1 MNRFTFAVLIAIS
14 FAFAAPVFAETDT
27 PHEVI
32 GKTWKKIHGIDK
44 DKKEHKHDDKCGH
57 REVRRHDRRDRDHGN
72 SHVHRSE
79 RDRNVN
85 VHAHITIGTPYHY
98 GGQEYRMCGVHNYYD
113 RCWAPYGSSKSGGNY
128 WPQNLYGSRG
138 YGQRVLVFNFNKVEN
153 TTPPVT
159 AAPTAPPALGGMT
172 LAEAQAYADASES
185 TTIAPPQPRRI
196 PDGRMSK
203 QILVMPPY
211 PAHECDGI
219 ESVHRLGGQT
229 LMTFKHETYCTAYPQ
244 VWLRASP
251 QP

>member
-1 MNRFTFAVLIAIS
+1 MNRFTFTVLIAFSLTIVT
-14 FAFAAPVFAETDT
+14 PVFAETDT

-79 RDRNVN
+79 RRRNVD
-85 VHAHITIGTPYHY
+85 VHAHINIGTPYHY
-98 GGQEYRMCGVHNYYD
+98 GGLEYRMCGVHNYYD
-113 RCWAPYGSSKSGGNY
+113 RCWAPYGSSKRGNNY
-128 WPQNLYGSRG
+128 WPTNLYGSDGWGR
-138 YGQRVLVFNFNKVEN
+138 RSLTLVFNFNKENQN
-153 TTPPVT
+153 TTPPVST
-159 AAPTAPPALGGMT
+159 PPTALGGMT
-172 LAEAQAYADASES
+172 LAEAQAYEDDASQPP
-185 TTIAPPQPRRI
+185 IAAPQSRRV
-196 PDGRMSK
+196 PNGQMSK

-211 PAHECDGI
+211 AAHECEGI

-229 LMTFKHETYCTAYPQ
+229 LLTFKHETYCSAYPQ